1 VGVGLLTGGVV
12 LLGVE
17 KGAGVGEFVENGA
30 VVGVVGLGDG
40 VENGAGVGTVG
51 LGDGV
56 ENGVGVGAGV
66 GVGVDVGEEFGL
78 FPENGAGIGGI
89 EFGVLEEGLFVLG
102 DGGDGTR
109 IGVLD
114 GGGCCLFGCI
124 FDCAVVVFGLFG
136 SVVFFIH
143 S

>member
-30 VVGVVGLGDG
+30 VVGVVGLGDA
-40 VENGAGVGTVG
+40 VKNGAGVGG
-51 LGDGV
+51 
-56 ENGVGVGAGV
+56 GV

-114 GGGCCLFGCI
+114 GGCCLFGCI